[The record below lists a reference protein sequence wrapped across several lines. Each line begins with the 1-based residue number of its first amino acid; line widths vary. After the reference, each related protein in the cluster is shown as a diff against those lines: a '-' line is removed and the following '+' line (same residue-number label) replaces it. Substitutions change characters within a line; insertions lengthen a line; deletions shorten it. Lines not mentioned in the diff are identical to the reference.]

1 MKRRNLLFIVVLLAA
16 CLSQFASDIYA
27 PSLSAISRQLHSP
40 INQAQWSMAI
50 YMLGVALSLLF
61 YGPLSEG
68 LGRKW
73 TLVTGLCIMLVGS
86 IMAFFAPSI
95 EALILSR
102 LVQGL
107 GAGACQGL
115 VRAIFRDV
123 FSGDELA
130 KYGSYLM
137 ISIVF
142 VVPAAPIIG
151 AYLQHFFGWRSIFIF
166 ISLYALITIAV
177 VIGFFKETSQHHHLD
192 RLKPGFIIKS
202 YGQILK
208 SRVFVGM
215 SACSFLTY
223 GAFFAWFTASPVLLI
238 HNLKMTPVTYG
249 WINFIAGGLA
259 YGLSGLL
266 NGRFVTKVGAAN
278 MMRFGWT
285 IMLIAGLL
293 MLLGQLFIGVNT
305 WAIFVPAILFFI
317 GSTFIYPNASAVA
330 MTPFGKLAGYA
341 GALYSF
347 MQIAGAA
354 FIGGIISHLPDTNQL
369 PLAVTFIVAAI
380 LCWLIYEGVVHRART
395 EGPDAASHK

>member
-1 MKRRNLLFIVVLLAA
+1 MNSRNILFIIVLLVA

-27 PSLSAISRQLHSP
+27 PSLSVISRQLHST

-61 YGPLSEG
+61 YGPISEG

-73 TLVTGLCIMLVGS
+73 TLVTGLCIMFLGS

-95 EALILSR
+95 GVLILSR
-102 LVQGL
+102 FIQGL
-107 GAGACQGL
+107 GAGSCQGL
-115 VRAIFRDV
+115 TRAIFRDV

-142 VVPAAPIIG
+142 VVPVAPTIG

-166 ISLYALITIAV
+166 MSLYVLITIAV
-177 VIGFFKETSQHHHLD
+177 LIGFFKETSQHHHLE

-208 SRVFVGM
+208 SKIFIGIT
-215 SACSFLTY
+215 ACSFLTY
-223 GAFFAWFTASPVLLI
+223 GAFFAWFTASPILLI
-238 HNLKMTPVTYG
+238 HTLKMTPITYG
-249 WINFIAGGLA
+249 WINFIGGGLA
-259 YGLSGLL
+259 YGLSGLF
-266 NGRFVTKVGAAN
+266 NGRLVTKFGTAN

-285 IMLIAGLL
+285 LMLIAGLL
-293 MLLGQLFIGVNT
+293 MLLGHLFIGMNA

-317 GSTFIYPNASAVA
+317 GTTFIYPNASAIA
-330 MTPFGKLAGYA
+330 MTPFGKVAGYA
-341 GALYSF
+341 AALYSF
-347 MQIAGAA
+347 IQVAGAA
-354 FIGGIISHLPDTNQL
+354 FFGALLSHLQNTNQL
-369 PLAVTFIVAAI
+369 PLAVAFILAAI
-380 LCWLIYEGVVHRART
+380 LCLLIYEGVVHRTNNRMR
-395 EGPDAASHK
+395 GGQ

>member
-1 MKRRNLLFIVVLLAA
+1 MNNRNLLFIIVLLVA

-27 PSLSAISRQLHSP
+27 PSLSVISKQLHSP
-40 INQAQWSMAI
+40 INQVQWSMAI

-61 YGPLSEG
+61 YGPISEG
-68 LGRKW
+68 LGRKS
-73 TLVTGLCIMLVGS
+73 TLVTGLCIMLIGS
-86 IMAFFAPSI
+86 IMASFAPSI
-95 EALILSR
+95 GVLILSR
-102 LVQGL
+102 LIQGL
-107 GAGACQGL
+107 GAGSCTGL
-115 VRAIFRDV
+115 VRAIFRDI

-142 VVPAAPIIG
+142 VVPAAPAIG

-166 ISLYALITIAV
+166 MSLYALVTIAV

-208 SRVFVGM
+208 SRVFIGM
-215 SACSFLTY
+215 TACSFLTY
-223 GAFFAWFTASPVLLI
+223 GAFFAWFTASPALLI

-249 WINFIAGGLA
+249 WINFIGGGLA

-266 NGRFVTKVGAAN
+266 NGRFVTKFGATN
-278 MMRFGWT
+278 MMRFGWA
-285 IMLIAGLL
+285 IMLCAGIL
-293 MLLGQLFIGVNT
+293 MLLGQLFIGMST
-305 WAIFVPAILFFI
+305 WAIFVPAMLFFI

-347 MQIAGAA
+347 MQVAGAA
-354 FIGGIISHLPDTNQL
+354 FIGGIISHLPNTNQL

-380 LCWLIYEGVVHRART
+380 LCLLIYEGIVHRAKMKDHGVT
-395 EGPDAASHK
+395 NL

>member
-1 MKRRNLLFIVVLLAA
+1 MNSRNILFIIVLLVA

-27 PSLSAISRQLHSP
+27 PSLSVISKQLHST

-61 YGPLSEG
+61 YGPISEG
-68 LGRKW
+68 FGRKW
-73 TLVTGLCIMLVGS
+73 TLVTGLCIMFSGS

-95 EALILSR
+95 GVLILSR
-102 LVQGL
+102 FIQGL
-107 GAGACQGL
+107 GAGSCQGL

-142 VVPAAPIIG
+142 VVPAAPTIG

-166 ISLYALITIAV
+166 MSLYVLITIAV
-177 VIGFFKETSQHHHLD
+177 LIGFFKETSQHHHLE

-208 SRVFVGM
+208 SRIFIGIT
-215 SACSFLTY
+215 ACSFLTY

-249 WINFIAGGLA
+249 WINFIGGGLA

-266 NGRFVTKVGAAN
+266 NGRLVTKFGAAN
-278 MMRFGWT
+278 MMRFGWAL
-285 IMLIAGLL
+285 MLIAGLF
-293 MLLGQLFIGVNT
+293 MLLGHLFIGMRAWV
-305 WAIFVPAILFFI
+305 IFVPAILFFI
-317 GSTFIYPNASAVA
+317 GSTFIYPNASAIA
-330 MTPFGKLAGYA
+330 MTPFGKVAGYA
-341 GALYSF
+341 AALYGF
-347 MQIAGAA
+347 MQVAGAA
-354 FIGGIISHLPDTNQL
+354 FFGALVSHLPNTNQL
-369 PLAVTFIVAAI
+369 PLAVAFILAAI
-380 LCWLIYEGVVHRART
+380 LCLLIYEGMVHRTNNRMR
-395 EGPDAASHK
+395 GG

>member
-1 MKRRNLLFIVVLLAA
+1 MNSRNALFIIVLLIA

-27 PSLSAISRQLHSP
+27 PSLSIISRQLHSS
-40 INQAQWSMAI
+40 ISQAQWSMAI

-61 YGPLSEG
+61 YGPISEA

-73 TLVTGLCIMLVGS
+73 TLVTGLCIMFLGS
-86 IMAFFAPSI
+86 MMSFFAPSI
-95 EALILSR
+95 GVLILSR

-107 GAGACQGL
+107 GAGSCPGL

-142 VVPAAPIIG
+142 VVPAAPTVG
-151 AYLQHFFGWRSIFIF
+151 AYLQYFFGWRSIFIF
-166 ISLYALITIAV
+166 MSLYALITIAV
-177 VIGFFKETSQHHHLD
+177 LIGFFKETSQHHHLN

-208 SRVFVGM
+208 SKLFIGM
-215 SACSFLTY
+215 TVCGFLTY

-249 WINFIAGGLA
+249 WINFIGGGLA

-266 NGRFVTKVGAAN
+266 NGRFVTKYGAAN
-278 MMRFGWT
+278 MMRFGWA

-293 MLLGQLFIGVNT
+293 MLLGQLFIGMNA
-305 WAIFVPAILFFI
+305 WAIFVPAMLFFI
-317 GSTFIYPNASAVA
+317 GSTFIYPNASATA

-347 MQIAGAA
+347 MQVAGAA
-354 FIGGIISHLPDTNQL
+354 FFGALISHLPDINQL
-369 PLAVTFIVAAI
+369 PLAVAFIVAAI
-380 LCWLIYEGVVHRART
+380 LCLLIYEGMVHRNA
-395 EGPDAASHK
+395 